1 MRLHLSSG
9 VLQGDGIYVSSFL
22 TAEPPASL
30 TGDSKEAPAT
40 ALQFVPFGATQFEV
54 RAHDMSRDTASIC
67 VNRVSSATTEFHIL
81 SGEEKLFF
89 LATRKE
95 KNLFLCC
102 GYRKTW

>member
-40 ALQFVPFGATQFEV
+40 ALQYVPFGVTQFEV
-54 RAHDMSRDTASIC
+54 RSQMSRDTASIC
-67 VNRVSSATTEFHIL
+67 VNRVQQQNSIFCHLKKKPFS
-81 SGEEKLFF
+81 KL
-89 LATRKE
+89 
-95 KNLFLCC
+95 
-102 GYRKTW
+102 WVP